1 ENPEYPYELQP
12 RDRKRAES
20 VAWVLKTAKNLD
32 VDSLGKTRRADSGA
46 PIITD
51 LLAQSPVTQ
60 EQAETWVNAQIIDKS
75 SLKPL
80 QNQGYAKEDV
90 RKDMVEFYRISGGN
104 LRPSCSF

>member
-1 ENPEYPYELQP
+1 MLIMDYPIIQPYPYHNPYQHKTIDLAKEEL
-12 RDRKRAES
+12 KFIGE
-20 VAWVLKTAKNLD
+20 
-32 VDSLGKTRRADSGA
+32 

-51 LLAQSPVTQ
+51 LLAQSPITQ